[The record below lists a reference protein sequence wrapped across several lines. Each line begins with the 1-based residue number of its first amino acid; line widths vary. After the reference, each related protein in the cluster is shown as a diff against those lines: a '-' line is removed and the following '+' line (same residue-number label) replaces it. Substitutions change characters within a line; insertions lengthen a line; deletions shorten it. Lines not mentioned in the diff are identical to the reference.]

1 MIASAT
7 VASSPVPRRSSH
19 PSVSNCVQKITE
31 PLMLLDSMISRRSR
45 AVQRSKQEF
54 VQYEKAHFVV
64 SAYRFLKG
72 PLPMGN
78 RKFPKQI
85 RKPDISYTEIA
96 STCRHAKGIGAPN
109 RAGARTV
116 FPMVWGFN
124 LPRSSSP
131 MVNARMET
139 ASTKPTF
146 KESWERRRC
155 IVPASYYFEWEHL
168 INAATGKAKTGD
180 KYMIQPKGSAVT
192 WLAGLYRIEDI
203 SGIQVPVFTV
213 LTREPSEEIRYIHDR
228 MPVILPGV
236 DIEKWIN
243 PDSKPDEIIKNA
255 ITDMVFEKI
264 IA

>member
-1 MIASAT
+1 MEPQFHDGDRVLVEHCVDLRNGDIGIFY
-7 VASSPVPRRSSH
+7 VPGMGG
-19 PSVSNCVQKITE
+19 VIKQK
-31 PLMLLDSMISRRSR
+31 
-45 AVQRSKQEF
+45 
-54 VQYEKAHFVV
+54 
-64 SAYRFLKG
+64 AYDRLHSI
-72 PLPMGN
+72 N
-78 RKFPKQI
+78 
-85 RKPDISYTEIA
+85 PD
-96 STCRHAKGIGAPN
+96 
-109 RAGARTV
+109 
-116 FPMVWGFN
+116 
-124 LPRSSSP
+124 
-131 MVNARMET
+131 
-139 ASTKPTF
+139 
-146 KESWERRRC
+146 
-155 IVPASYYFEWEHL
+155 YFEWEHL

-228 MPVILPGV
+228 MPAILPGV

>member
-1 MIASAT
+1 MEM
-7 VASSPVPRRSSH
+7 SPELRPIIEEANRSTLKDRIVDKLGR
-19 PSVSNCVQKITE
+19 PLITE
-31 PLMLLDSMISRRSR
+31 GEVRPTNI
-45 AVQRSKQEF
+45 VP
-54 VQYEKAHFVV
+54 V
-64 SAYRFLKG
+64 
-72 PLPMGN
+72 
-78 RKFPKQI
+78 I
-85 RKPDISYTEIA
+85 
-96 STCRHAKGIGAPN
+96 APN
-109 RAGARTV
+109 RSGARIV
-116 FPMVWGFN
+116 FPMVWGFT

-131 MVNARMET
+131 LVNARVES

-155 IVPASYYFEWEHL
+155 IIPASYYFEWEHL
-168 INAATGKAKTGD
+168 INAATRKAKTGD
-180 KYMIQPKGSAVT
+180 KYMIQPEGSAVT
-192 WLAGLYRIEDI
+192 WIAGLYRIEDI

-213 LTREPSEEIRYIHDR
+213 LTREPSEEIRFIHDR

>member
-1 MIASAT
+1 MCCRYYMEMSPELRPIIEEANRSALKARI
-7 VASSPVPRRSSH
+7 VDKLGRPL
-19 PSVSNCVQKITE
+19 ITE
-31 PLMLLDSMISRRSR
+31 GEVRPTNI
-45 AVQRSKQEF
+45 VP
-54 VQYEKAHFVV
+54 V
-64 SAYRFLKG
+64 
-72 PLPMGN
+72 
-78 RKFPKQI
+78 I
-85 RKPDISYTEIA
+85 
-96 STCRHAKGIGAPN
+96 APN
-109 RAGARTV
+109 RYGAGTV
-116 FPMVWGFN
+116 FPMVWGFT

-213 LTREPSEEIRYIHDR
+213 LTREPSEEIRFIHDR

-236 DIEKWIN
+236 DIEKWID

>member
-1 MIASAT
+1 MCCRYYMEMSPELRPIIEEANRSALKARI
-7 VASSPVPRRSSH
+7 VDKLGRLL
-19 PSVSNCVQKITE
+19 ITE
-31 PLMLLDSMISRRSR
+31 GEVRPTNI
-45 AVQRSKQEF
+45 VP
-54 VQYEKAHFVV
+54 V
-64 SAYRFLKG
+64 
-72 PLPMGN
+72 
-78 RKFPKQI
+78 I
-85 RKPDISYTEIA
+85 
-96 STCRHAKGIGAPN
+96 APN
-109 RAGARTV
+109 RYGAGTV
-116 FPMVWGFN
+116 FPMVWGFT
-124 LPRSSSP
+124 LPHSSSP
-131 MVNARMET
+131 MVNARVET

-146 KESWERRRC
+146 KESWERHRC